1 MVKAAGHEE
10 ASANDNSPVIEHRI
24 RERAYFLWEREGRPS
39 GRAVEFW
46 ERACREET
54 GRAA

>member
-1 MVKAAGHEE
+1 MVKVAGHEE